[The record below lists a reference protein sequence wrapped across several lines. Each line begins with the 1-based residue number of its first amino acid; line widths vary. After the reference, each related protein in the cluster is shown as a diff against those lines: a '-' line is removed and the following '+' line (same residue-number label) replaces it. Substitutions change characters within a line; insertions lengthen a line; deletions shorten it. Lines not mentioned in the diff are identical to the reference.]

1 MYIQLMCIKYMQ
13 SGHNSDPRLCG
24 QPLTLQILKDMNFR
38 EVAEEATCRANLP
51 ECLQAVESA
60 RIDAEKFESWNAP
73 LLTRV
78 MQGDVENTEHRGRII
93 ACLLQM
99 KADAV

>member
-1 MYIQLMCIKYMQ
+1 MCIQYMQ
-13 SGHNSDPRLCG
+13 SGQYSDQRLCG
-24 QPLTLQILKDMNFR
+24 QPQILKDMDFR
-38 EVAEEATCRANLP
+38 EVAEEATNRANLP
-51 ECLQAVESA
+51 EFLQAVESA
-60 RIDAEKFESWNAP
+60 RIGAEEFESWNAP

-78 MQGDVENTEHRGRII
+78 LQGAVENTEHRGRIV